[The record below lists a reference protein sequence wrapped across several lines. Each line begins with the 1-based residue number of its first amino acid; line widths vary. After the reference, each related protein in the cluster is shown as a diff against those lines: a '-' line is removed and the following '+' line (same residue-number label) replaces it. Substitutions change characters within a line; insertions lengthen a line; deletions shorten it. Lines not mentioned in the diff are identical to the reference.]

1 MHTSL
6 ALLAGMLSSML
17 SAVALAQ
24 APQLPPQLAP
34 VTTSGLTSTEKAPT
48 HWLSRAVPLLRWPDG
63 QGTVAMLDA
72 GQPVTII
79 LTDKDQV
86 RIRHGTNYGWV
97 PLDAVTDQAPEA
109 ADDAADDADATTP
122 GDAKQQ

>member
-6 ALLAGMLSSML
+6 GLLAGVLSTAL
-17 SAVALAQ
+17 STVALAQ
-24 APQLPPQLAP
+24 APVLPPQLAP
-34 VTTSGLTSTEKAPT
+34 ITTSSLSAAVQTPT
-48 HWLSRAVPLLRWPDG
+48 HWLSRDVPLLRWPDG

-86 RIRHGTNYGWV
+86 RIRHGLDYGWV
-97 PLDAVTDQAPEA
+97 PLDAVTDQSPDATDA
-109 ADDAADDADATTP
+109 TDAAKPSDTP
-122 GDAKQQ
+122 QQ